1 MRICRFHTHDIL
13 FSQKTRK
20 CRLSYTKII
29 CAALAGA
36 QNKRLESHDSLQTNK
51 NVLWKTSTQ
60 HLKRKRL
67 VDLFVDMAILTTHS
81 PGWCFTLDTLPS
93 NGHHGSKTKFDSPC
107 TGTTPV
113 ISETSRMK
121 NGCLG
126 FLKIHLYPQVTSKFP
141 TSHQLQARTHIS
153 RKSSSFTGVEGSTQE
168 HHVGCF
174 NMLRLWRLFSASTPR
189 ASATAFSS
197 FREKTPVCMS
207 LRSVSFP
214 VDLVNASAEF

>member
-1 MRICRFHTHDIL
+1 M
-13 FSQKTRK
+13 
-20 CRLSYTKII
+20 
-29 CAALAGA
+29 
-36 QNKRLESHDSLQTNK
+36 
-51 NVLWKTSTQ
+51 LWKTSTQ

-67 VDLFVDMAILTTHS
+67 VDLFVYEAILTTHS
-81 PGWCFTLDTLPS
+81 PDWCFTLDTLPS

-126 FLKIHLYPQVTSKFP
+126 FLKNSPVP
-141 TSHQLQARTHIS
+141 TGYFGMPHI
-153 RKSSSFTGVEGSTQE
+153 
-168 HHVGCF
+168 
-174 NMLRLWRLFSASTPR
+174 
-189 ASATAFSS
+189 ASAKGKNSHLTKLVVVHWRRRVYPGASCRMLQHVASLAPLLSLDTTRFSHGLLLLR
-197 FREKTPVCMS
+197 REKPVCMS